1 MGYYIH
7 IYIYTLHNL
16 HICICIYIYIYIH
29 IHIYTYISINIYIYT
44 YLYIYIYIYIYI
56 CNLCVHKDFCI
67 LIHNTYTYIYI
78 YICMCQ
84 HGKIMG
90 ISSIF
95 KIISTCHG
103 DIQQSLKSTL
113 DGKITGISTSNGIY
127 HGIIMGSIYI

>member
-7 IYIYTLHNL
+7 IYIHY
-16 HICICIYIYIYIH
+16 IIYIYVYVYTYIYTYTYLYIYIH
-29 IHIYTYISINIYIYT
+29 KYIYT
-44 YLYIYIYIYIYI
+44 YLYIYIHIYI

-67 LIHNTYTYIYI
+67 LIHNTYI

-127 HGIIMGSIYI
+127 HGIIMGSIYIYDYHEVPSLL